1 MWVASIWDSL
11 TTLMT
16 GYLEEH
22 NAISTKPLR
31 LVLFRFAIEHLS
43 RVSRVIKLP
52 GGHTLLVGVGG
63 SGRQSLTRLA
73 AYMAEFEVM
82 SIELSKGYGVPEWRE
97 DLKALMMKAGAEG
110 KPTVFLFNVDTQLQ
124 DEHFLEDISNLLN
137 TGNVP
142 NLFPADEKMAAV
154 ETVRARAKQLQASGR
169 FHHRGKSIDTTDG
182 AWELFLNSAKENLHI
197 VLCLSPAGSNMRER
211 LRSFPSLVNC
221 CTIDWFTAWPA
232 EALEAVA
239 VHQMRAIDDLP
250 HKVRAACVA
259 MCMHFHADTLRV
271 AGAFFAKLRRRTY
284 VTPTSYLE
292 LLSTF
297 KTLLR
302 DRRAAVSSQRERYVT
317 GLEKLESTGSAVAD
331 MQRQLEDLKPVLIQ
345 TTIDTDEMIKVV
357 NEGKA
362 EAEVIAKD
370 VGAAEE
376 VAKAKAAISQGIK
389 EECEG
394 DLAKAMP
401 MLHKA
406 LKALDTLQKS
416 DIVEVKSMKSPP
428 GGVRI
433 VMQARKNCLYAAGQ
447 VREAQVYGG

>member
-1 MWVASIWDSL
+1 VCSRIDLDANGVIDTDEAKRLLWGDYLVPGAEPRLYQEAVDLDSL

-43 RVSRVIKLP
+43 RISRVIKLP

-97 DLKALMMKAGAEG
+97 DIKLLMMKAGAEG
-110 KPTVFLFNVDTQLQ
+110 KPTVFLFNVDTQLA

-137 TGNVP
+137 TGQVP
-142 NLFPADEKMAAV
+142 NLFPADERMAAV

-169 FHHRGKSIDTTDG
+169 FHHMGKSIDTTDG

-232 EALEAVA
+232 EALEAA
-239 VHQMRAIDDLP
+239 
-250 HKVRAACVA
+250 
-259 MCMHFHADTLRV
+259 
-271 AGAFFAKLRRRTY
+271 RRRF
-284 VTPTSYLE
+284 SR
-292 LLSTF
+292 STF
-297 KTLLR
+297 PTHWGAQSR
-302 DRRAAVSSQRERYVT
+302 VGRRPAQGPSAPSDRI
-317 GLEKLESTGSAVAD
+317 SAP
-331 MQRQLEDLKPVLIQ
+331 L
-345 TTIDTDEMIKVV
+345 
-357 NEGKA
+357 
-362 EAEVIAKD
+362 
-370 VGAAEE
+370 
-376 VAKAKAAISQGIK
+376 
-389 EECEG
+389 
-394 DLAKAMP
+394 
-401 MLHKA
+401 
-406 LKALDTLQKS
+406 
-416 DIVEVKSMKSPP
+416 
-428 GGVRI
+428 
-433 VMQARKNCLYAAGQ
+433 
-447 VREAQVYGG
+447 